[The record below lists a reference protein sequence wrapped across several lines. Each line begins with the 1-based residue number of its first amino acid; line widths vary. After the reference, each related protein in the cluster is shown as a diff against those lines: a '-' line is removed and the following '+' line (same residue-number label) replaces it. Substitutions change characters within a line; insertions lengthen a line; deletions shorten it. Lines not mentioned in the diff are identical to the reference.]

1 MTLSTES
8 VALMFLCLRGL
19 SHRMAVSA
27 DGGHA
32 LCFLE
37 QPPRHIYREDPPTPG
52 ATTPAVLITLQ
63 LSSSA
68 QQFLTD
74 HLATASARLGTSPA
88 WENVCDECINLVILQ
103 AHGRLLEEYSTE
115 GVATLPTPVID
126 SKPQLEASGAVPV
139 VLRLGI
145 RRKSFP
151 LTAPRGNI
159 PVVLVVG
166 IGTEHCVSRPF
177 EVAAKR
183 NKGPT
188 LKRKLPLLVV
198 KSADIQSWEVE
209 MSRQVSESALS
220 AAAAAAPGLT
230 PQPATKRTSMSFS
243 SSPSSSLCPHLM
255 GVLM

>member
-1 MTLSTES
+1 M
-8 VALMFLCLRGL
+8 
-19 SHRMAVSA
+19 
-27 DGGHA
+27 
-32 LCFLE
+32 
-37 QPPRHIYREDPPTPG
+37 
-52 ATTPAVLITLQ
+52 
-63 LSSSA
+63 
-68 QQFLTD
+68 
-74 HLATASARLGTSPA
+74 
-88 WENVCDECINLVILQ
+88 ILQ

-209 MSRQVSESALS
+209 MSRVQTSVRFRVVCCRCCCPRAYSPACHQTYVHVLLFVSFLLAV
-220 AAAAAAPGLT
+220 
-230 PQPATKRTSMSFS
+230 S
-243 SSPSSSLCPHLM
+243 SSHGSAHVIQQP
-255 GVLM
+255 